1 MDFLFKKRLLMRNKP
16 TMGMFKKSAPMGLQI
31 APSMMRRPL
40 IGAGG
45 AGIRRPAVI
54 TAEQPFVGVGGAGI
68 RRPVAPAVNTTE
80 RPFVGVG
87 GAGIRKMYY

>member
-1 MDFLFKKRLLMRNKP
+1 MDLLFKKKMLMRNKP
-16 TMGMFKKSAPMGLQI
+16 TMGMFKKSAPVGLQI

-45 AGIRRPAVI
+45 AGIRRPVAPAVI
-54 TAEQPFVGVGGAGI
+54 TA
-68 RRPVAPAVNTTE
+68 E

-87 GAGIRKMYY
+87 GAGIRRM